1 MFILGWILWGSEVTH
16 ETMDPASGLG
26 SHRTMTL
33 STPCTY
39 MKRQKTLE
47 GLVLF
52 GCQLGFRVHISR
64 PLTCPS
70 CTQIGQVLL
79 VFFLALRW
87 LPSPLSRFW
96 WIFQKLFEANL
107 VSFVHFKKSSW
118 CKSQCMSE
126 NFILVSRARSI
137 VWTDVYR
144 ALKLLW
150 SNDAMASLRPINPSQ
165 PDSV

>member
-87 LPSPLSRFW
+87 LPSPLIYQFAQIPQPWSSIDQFDQIALPW
-96 WIFQKLFEANL
+96 SSVDHQFNL
-107 VSFVHFKKSSW
+107 IDLII
-118 CKSQCMSE
+118 
-126 NFILVSRARSI
+126 NL
-137 VWTDVYR
+137 TN
-144 ALKLLW
+144 LKLKH
-150 SNDAMASLRPINPSQ
+150 LRLCLLNLNHPALHPS
-165 PDSV
+165 P

>member
-52 GCQLGFRVHISR
+52 GCRLGFRVHISR

-87 LPSPLSRFW
+87 LPSPYEIVRHLRKWFKTKKTNGSDKTFKVASIIDSKRKCLCFSWGFHWLDLSGNYTW
-96 WIFQKLFEANL
+96 AHL
-107 VSFVHFKKSSW
+107 SFS
-118 CKSQCMSE
+118 
-126 NFILVSRARSI
+126 NILI
-137 VWTDVYR
+137 ILICFTFFFFH
-144 ALKLLW
+144 
-150 SNDAMASLRPINPSQ
+150 
-165 PDSV
+165 